1 MLRVTAFEDRLKD
14 WLKDKTHWRPNV
26 LNFTNGF
33 LDQGLQARG
42 ITRDLDWGVAVP
54 IDGWEDRRIYVWFE
68 AVIGYLS
75 ASKEWAQH
83 QGDPEMWR
91 EFWQNPLSRAY
102 YFMAKD
108 NVPFHT
114 IIWPAMLLGYTDHN
128 LPYDIPS
135 NEQIYNDSNGT
146 IFYDEIDQIGYIL
159 ISILFIIFCC
169 VTTIN
174 SFRIA
179 ILKYYN
185 ESNKYNHL
193 TIKNITEKEQ
203 KYLLNECSI
212 CLDNLKINEN
222 IYILPCKHI
231 FHCKCI
237 IHWLEE
243 ETTCPL
249 CRSDINPD

>member
-1 MLRVTAFEDRLKD
+1 MNK
-14 WLKDKTHWRPNV
+14 
-26 LNFTNGF
+26 GF
-33 LDQGLQARG
+33 
-42 ITRDLDWGVAVP
+42 
-54 IDGWEDRRIYVWFE
+54 
-68 AVIGYLS
+68 
-75 ASKEWAQH
+75 
-83 QGDPEMWR
+83 
-91 EFWQNPLSRAY
+91 Y
-102 YFMAKD
+102 Y
-108 NVPFHT
+108 PF
-114 IIWPAMLLGYTDHN
+114 GGN
-128 LPYDIPS
+128 YDIPS

-203 KYLLNECSI
+203 NYLLNECSI